1 MFWQCFFKTLTM
13 PGPPLLPI
21 TTLKSFTG
29 GTPKVVPA
37 NKTHILI
44 SWENVFEDCDDTTVK
59 RVEVHI
65 KTRKGGL
72 EKITTNVKFSKKEV
86 HLDRSPC
93 FQHQVKVLLEP
104 KHPSD
109 IPQSS
114 LLAVY
119 NEMGPNEREYNYF
132 KTFYSGLLN
141 KEVVQKT
148 CLKRND
154 NSVTIPDTPEPL
166 KNCIELM
173 KKTGRAELGKSMR
186 LSLTVVNPEED
197 GIIEIDATV
206 DQLNHCL
213 GENSEN
219 QTVENV
225 TEEPCLGEKGGCLEE
240 NQEEEKEEKGDAEE
254 DTGETFSIRNILIA
268 SGTVVALVIVLF
280 PVVKALIWLKR
291 RHDFRREF
299 KQDVHNEYEANA
311 DYYAGEVTA
320 EVVDANPY
328 YGGEVDNWEGSTV
341 TDRNVY
347 YE

>member
-1 MFWQCFFKTLTM
+1 M
-13 PGPPLLPI
+13 
-21 TTLKSFTG
+21 
-29 GTPKVVPA
+29 
-37 NKTHILI
+37 
-44 SWENVFEDCDDTTVK
+44 
-59 RVEVHI
+59 VEVHI

-219 QTVENV
+219 QAVENV
-225 TEEPCLGEKGGCLEE
+225 TEEPCLGDNSTCHGPGGAAAGGPGGAEE
-240 NQEEEKEEKGDAEE
+240 NGTEESTQIGKIMVIVVAALATCAIVVVTICLCRKRRNRSSMQDQVDMNPVYGECEDYYEGRQRMQVE
-254 DTGETFSIRNILIA
+254 DTC
-268 SGTVVALVIVLF
+268 
-280 PVVKALIWLKR
+280 
-291 RHDFRREF
+291 
-299 KQDVHNEYEANA
+299 
-311 DYYAGEVTA
+311 
-320 EVVDANPY
+320 PY
-328 YGGEVDNWEGSTV
+328 YGAGGDEGWEDV
-341 TDRNVY
+341 ATDRNEC